1 MFGLHTHTSIFTI
14 IMSVLLSFHCL
25 VYYDCNCPFP
35 SMNIGYKICFI
46 LMSSYKLCTQME
58 NEFYI
63 WFIDFISILTAIQKR
78 NLSLTAGW
86 KLRKCVFNDTQ
97 ESRISSS
104 EAVQPYACLIS
115 WPHTLIIQL
124 HWRAGTDFLNVMYLT
139 LFTRCGS
146 VPWKVNRRE
155 GTHTHTQ
162 HCLNFLI
169 CFSLSLSFPEV
180 NELLQSLWLC
190 VTSPLLQV
198 ICWAKVN
205 QMTRCSSL
213 HSAACKHQLYFH
225 WSSSCLWSITSQCIK
240 MSYCQWTWFPYQG
253 KDFYG

>member
-14 IMSVLLSFHCL
+14 IMSVLLSFHCW

-63 WFIDFISILTAIQKR
+63 WFIDFISILTAIQKT

-155 GTHTHTQ
+155 GTHTH
-162 HCLNFLI
+162 NI
-169 CFSLSLSFPEV
+169 V
-180 NELLQSLWLC
+180 
-190 VTSPLLQV
+190 
-198 ICWAKVN
+198 
-205 QMTRCSSL
+205 
-213 HSAACKHQLYFH
+213 
-225 WSSSCLWSITSQCIK
+225 SIS
-240 MSYCQWTWFPYQG
+240 
-253 KDFYG
+253 

>member
-1 MFGLHTHTSIFTI
+1 
-14 IMSVLLSFHCL
+14 
-25 VYYDCNCPFP
+25 
-35 SMNIGYKICFI
+35 
-46 LMSSYKLCTQME
+46 MSSYKLCTQME

-78 NLSLTAGW
+78 NLSLNAGW

-190 VTSPLLQV
+190 VTLCRRSCRWSAGPKSTRWLAALL
-198 ICWAKVN
+198 CTLLPVN
-205 QMTRCSSL
+205 TSSIFTGAAHVSEASL
-213 HSAACKHQLYFH
+213 HN
-225 WSSSCLWSITSQCIK
+225 I
-240 MSYCQWTWFPYQG
+240 
-253 KDFYG
+253 